1 MKPRIAPP
9 PQQEPVALPF
19 HPTVPLA
26 DVAGLLRTRGLCL
39 RWSIPRRALE
49 IVPVD

>member
-9 PQQEPVALPF
+9 PQREPVALPF
-19 HPTVPLA
+19 HPAVPLV
-26 DVAGLLRTRGLCL
+26 DVAWLLRTRGLGL

-49 IVPVD
+49 IVPV